1 MKQIHDVENP
11 VNYDILLEVVKDYP
25 GILSST
31 EPLVN
36 ELKRYPHNLGKIVS
50 EIKDYALKTFYI
62 HDKSEKGPEII
73 KTIIDIFFQIIDT
86 SSDDIKSTAF
96 DGLLFYIEKII
107 VDSNHDLSR
116 YETLFRETFTKFN
129 LLDEYNFESLISNP
143 HQLKKLGQILL
154 AKSPNDFPYLEFNN
168 LLYKY
173 FLKTYEFWLTQEDPI
188 QWLIRN
194 KSYVTSE
201 NEYSELEK
209 ILYPLSHENLRRMI
223 NHLNESNNKD
233 DQRERL
239 KLLIQLPGFMQ
250 IVYFYN
256 DAMPKISNAVNSK
269 DSPLIKSLY
278 LLKLLSTEGLSNIH
292 ENVIRELNR
301 NLIEIIYSDEID
313 KIKSLLS
320 EVFNLFKK
328 YFYTYPESILSCI
341 HSIGNHIYKLENPK
355 YIEWFSNKIIQIGF
369 HYPQIQGITEE
380 WQVRVN
386 RAHLKNIR
394 IWLELIENNPK
405 WSKSLISALII
416 NLRLCGIHVND
427 TDLFQKDVTKLLN
440 SEIEPVYHLIKQL
453 LRLFP
458 VYFSDIGSE
467 GKLRE
472 VSTEIDEITGRSDIL
487 IHFLR
492 KQSHVE
498 SSSRVVE
505 FLESIIKFWLTK
517 DKAFLKEFLPEE
529 LYKRIKTSG
538 SYIDDLNKV
547 FNILFKQRSLDSVT
561 GLLDLKDSEIDEIVK
576 SINDISEREKKRA
589 LLAIKFYK
597 LLVQKYRLNPQD
609 IFQQLYNAQ
618 SIGLPNVESLV
629 NVLKEGSIHQKIDAI
644 LNYLQLLKDIILSQ
658 KRFEPLEQIFRKRHI
673 AVGIPSVYGMYHERK
688 FDALALTLR
697 LENLANMYFEDL
709 INTINLKFITRATL
723 FQIQKYANL
732 FYRALQIDGISSTRI
747 EHTLELLSVA
757 LDVRR
762 FSFSQY
768 IDIFKAFFDAV
779 KDILSTYYS
788 GVFKVNLK
796 QIITQID
803 KQFILKKY
811 IETNHILDESEMIN
825 RISEQFL
832 RESVSTSF
840 GLQQLDNFISKIL
853 NTLFEQSVKLDIQ
866 NLDLLMSYD
875 PQKALSSIYE
885 PNPYTNDRIHLG
897 NKGYNLIKLSA
908 LGMPVPPGFIITT
921 EVFRCRKAI
930 NQFKYVREHLEEG
943 IKGSMRRLERLTSK
957 RFGSPDN
964 PLLVSVRSGGAIS
977 MPGMMISFLN
987 VGINEEIIK
996 GLIKQTGR
1004 PWFAWDCYRRFLQ
1017 CWGMSFGIERDKF
1030 DAIMNTFKARYN
1042 VERKIK
1048 FTPEQMKEI
1057 AIAYRDTVRD
1067 FGIEIIDDPEK
1078 QLDISISQVFQSW
1091 FSEKA
1096 RSYREIL
1103 GISDN
1108 WGTAVIVQSMI
1119 YGNLDENSGTG
1130 VLFTRNPLESGD
1142 SITLWGDFAL
1152 GAQGEDIVLGLVKTL
1167 PISREQKPYED
1178 RTTEMSL
1185 EESFPELY
1193 NEIQRIVQILIY
1205 REKWDAQEI
1214 EFTFEGRTK
1223 DKLFILQTRDMTI
1236 TKKERLMGFVSSEEL
1251 YSSFLSRGIGV
1262 GGGALSGRVVFDLN
1276 EIKEFRDKE
1285 PDTPLILV
1293 RSDTVPDDIRHIS
1306 LTDGLLTSRGGSTS
1320 HAAIIANRLGKT
1332 CVVGCNNLIV
1342 IEDEKICRL
1351 NQRIIKSGD
1360 FISID
1365 GRNGS
1370 VYFGRHKVEEIKK
1383 GV

>member
-1 MKQIHDVENP
+1 MEQSYETINTL
-11 VNYDILLEVVKDYP
+11 NYDILLEVVKDYP
-25 GILSST
+25 GLLTST
-31 EPLVN
+31 EPLIK
-36 ELKRYPHNLGKIVS
+36 ELKRTPRNLNKVLS
-50 EIKDYALKTFYI
+50 ETKDYALKTFYI
-62 HDKSEKGPEII
+62 HDKHQKGPDVFRTIIGILFEII
-73 KTIIDIFFQIIDT
+73 DSQDKN
-86 SSDDIKSTAF
+86 IKQTAF
-96 DGLLFYIEKII
+96 DTLLFYLEKII

-116 YETLFRETFTKFN
+116 YETLFFDCFN
-129 LLDEYNFESLISNP
+129 KLKQLDEDNFQSLISNP
-143 HQLKKLGQILL
+143 HQLKKLGQIVL
-154 AKSPNDFPYLEFNN
+154 AKNPANFPYTEFND
-168 LLYKY
+168 LLYRY
-173 FLKTYEFWLTQEDPI
+173 FLETYEFWLMQEDPL
-188 QWLIRN
+188 QWLLKN
-194 KSYVTSE
+194 KSNIPSDNDYL
-201 NEYSELEK
+201 ELEK
-209 ILYPLSHENLRRMI
+209 IFEPLSHKNLKIMI
-223 NHLNESNNKD
+223 NHINELNNLD
-233 DQRERL
+233 DQKERL
-239 KLLIQLPGFMQ
+239 KLLLQMPGFMQ
-250 IVYFYN
+250 IVHFYN
-256 DAMPKISNAVNSK
+256 DAIPKISSAVDPNYS
-269 DSPLIKSLY
+269 SLIKSLY
-278 LLKLLSTEGLSNIH
+278 LISLLDTEGLNNIH
-292 ENVIRELNR
+292 ENIIRELNR
-301 NLIEIIYSDEID
+301 CVIDLIHLGDIEKVKEV
-313 KIKSLLS
+313 LLN
-320 EVFNLFKK
+320 VFSIFKK
-328 YFYTYPESILSCI
+328 YFYTYPESILSFI
-341 HSIGNHIYKLENPK
+341 HSIGNHIYETENVK
-355 YIEWFSNKIIQIGF
+355 FIEWFNTNVVQIGF
-369 HYPQIQGITEE
+369 QYPQIQGTTED
-380 WQVRVN
+380 WQVKVN

-394 IWLELIENNPK
+394 VWLELIEKNPK
-405 WSKSLISALII
+405 ISKSLISALII
-416 NLRLCGIHVND
+416 NLRLCGVHIND
-427 TDLFQKDVTKLLN
+427 TDLFQKDITRLLN

-472 VSTEIDEITGRSDIL
+472 VSTEIDELTGRTDL
-487 IHFLR
+487 LVHFLR

-498 SSSRVVE
+498 SNSRVVD
-505 FLESIIKFWLTK
+505 FLESIFKFWLKK
-517 DKAFLKEFLPEE
+517 DKAYLKEYIPED
-529 LYKRIKTSG
+529 LYQRIKTSG
-538 SYIDDLNKV
+538 AFVDELNKI
-547 FNILFKQRSLDSVT
+547 FNYIFERKSLNSITELLNIPDNDIENILN
-561 GLLDLKDSEIDEIVK
+561 EIK
-576 SINDISEREKKRA
+576 DISEREEKRTI
-589 LLAIKFYK
+589 LAIRFYK
-597 LLVQKYRLNPQD
+597 LLNQKYRLNPQD
-609 IFQQLYNAQ
+609 IFQQLNNAQ
-618 SIGLPNVESLV
+618 SIGLPNVEHLV
-629 NVLKEGSIHQKIDAI
+629 EKLKNGNLPEKIDAI
-644 LNYLQLLKDIILSQ
+644 LDYLQQLKEIILSP
-658 KRFEPLEQIFRKRHI
+658 KKFEPIEQIFRKRHI

-688 FDALALTLR
+688 FDALTLTLK
-697 LENLANMYFEDL
+697 LENLANIFFEDL

-723 FQIQKYANL
+723 YQIQKYANL
-732 FYRALQIDGISSTRI
+732 FYRSLQIDGISSTRL

-757 LDVRR
+757 LEVRR

-788 GVFKVNLK
+788 GIFKVNLK
-796 QIITQID
+796 QIIIQS

-811 IETNHILDESEMIN
+811 IETNHVLDESEMIN

-875 PQKALSSIYE
+875 PQKALSGIYE

-930 NQFKYVREHLEEG
+930 NQFRYVKEHLDEG
-943 IKGSMRRLERLTSK
+943 IKEHLRKLERLTK
-957 RFGSPDN
+957 KEFGNPDN

-987 VGINEEIIK
+987 VGINEKIIN

-1017 CWGMSFGIERDKF
+1017 CWGMSYGMERDKF
-1030 DAIMNTFKARYN
+1030 DSIMNSFKLKYN

-1048 FTPEQMKEI
+1048 FTPEQMKEL
-1057 AIAYRDTVRD
+1057 AIAYRDTVKEY
-1067 FGIEIIDDPEK
+1067 GIEIIDNPEE
-1078 QLDISISQVFQSW
+1078 QLKISISQVFQSW

-1142 SITLWGDFAL
+1142 SIMLWGDFAI

-1167 PISREQKPYED
+1167 PISKEQKPYED
-1178 RTTEMSL
+1178 RDSEISL

-1205 REKWDAQEI
+1205 KEKWDAQEI

-1236 TKKERLMGFVSSEEL
+1236 TKKERLFGFVSSEEL
-1251 YSSFLSRGIGV
+1251 HSSFLSRGIGV

-1276 EIKEFRDKE
+1276 EIKEYRSKE

-1293 RSDTVPDDIRHIS
+1293 RSDTVPDDIKHIS

-1332 CVVGCNNLIV
+1332 CVVGCNNLVV
-1342 IEDEKICRL
+1342 IEEEKLCKL
-1351 NQRIIKSGD
+1351 NQKLIKSGD

-1370 VYFGRHKVEEIKK
+1370 VYLGKHKVEEIKK
-1383 GV
+1383 VL